1 MHTATMAKL
10 RQHRL
15 FNLDPIRSN
24 PFGRLVGRPLEKML
38 ALPGINGIYDR
49 VAADSVTAETF
60 AEKCLADMNVAVQV
74 SAADLRRIPRSGP
87 LVVVA
92 NHPFGGVEGLVLASV
107 MLRARPDFKTMVN
120 YLLGLIPEMRP
131 ICVFVDP
138 FGTNKQQNVK
148 GLKECLS
155 LLRNGGCLG
164 VFPSG
169 EVSSLNLKSRSI
181 EDPKWSTHI
190 SGLIRRTGA
199 SVIPIYFEGGNGPL
213 FQLAGLIHP
222 RLRTA
227 LLPRATL
234 NQRDKA
240 VKLQIGRLI
249 SAREIGNFTTDQQV
263 ADYLRNRTY
272 ALAERLPGRPTWARR
287 LSDRAGLTF
296 RRRPRAVAHAVD
308 PTRLERELA
317 ALGERAQLAQSGD
330 LRCYLAHGNA
340 APNLLHEVGRLR
352 EITFRAVGEGTGRP
366 VDVDTFDNTYEHLL
380 VWNAV
385 RRELVGGY
393 RLGLTDRIVGRRGNA
408 GLYIS
413 TLFQLPDDFFFKLGP
428 TIELGRSFVR
438 REYQRSFLPLMLLWK
453 GIGAFVA
460 REPKYRFLIGPVSV
474 SNAYSPLSRALI
486 ERFMLRPEC
495 RHAMADTVHPR
506 TPAKFEKKI
515 VRRAR
520 LLSGGVSDFDDLNDL
535 ISDIEPD
542 GKSAPIL
549 LKQYMKLGARALSFN
564 VDPAFGQCLDCL
576 CVLDMPA
583 TERRVAERY
592 MGKQE
597 FGTFLAAHGQ

>member
-1 MHTATMAKL
+1 MTTSLVHE
-10 RQHRL
+10 HRL
-15 FNLDPIRSN
+15 FNLDPIKAN
-24 PFGRLVGRPLEKML
+24 PLGRLVRRPLEKML

-49 VAADSVTAETF
+49 VAADRVTAETF

-74 SAADLRRIPRSGP
+74 SRADMARIPRTGP

-107 MLRARPDFKTMVN
+107 MLRTRPDTKLLVN
-120 YLLGLIPEMRP
+120 YLLGLIPEMHP

-148 GLKECLS
+148 GLKECLH

-169 EVSSLNLKSRSI
+169 EVSSLNLKNRSI

-199 SVIPIYFEGGNGPL
+199 TVVPIYFEGGNGAL

-234 NQRDKA
+234 NRRDKA

-249 SAREIGNFTTDQQV
+249 SAREIGNFKTDQHV
-263 ADYLRNRTY
+263 ADYLRGRTY
-272 ALAERLPGRPTWARR
+272 ALAGRTPVRRTWAQ
-287 LSDRAGLTF
+287 RAWYKIRPQF
-296 RRRPRAVAHAVD
+296 RRPAAVAAPAD
-308 PTRLERELA
+308 AMKMERELA
-317 ALGERAQLAQSGD
+317 GLGDAALLCRAGD
-330 LRCYLAHGNA
+330 LHCYLVPGGRT
-340 APNLLHEVGRLR
+340 PQLMHEVGRLR
-352 EITFRAVGEGTGRP
+352 EITFRHVGEGTGRP
-366 VDVDTFDNTYEHLL
+366 LDVDEFDRTYHHLL
-380 VWNAV
+380 VWNAAK
-385 RRELVGGY
+385 RELVGSY
-393 RLGLTDRIVGRRGNA
+393 RLGLTDQLVGRRGNA

-438 REYQRSFLPLMLLWK
+438 GEYQRTFSPLMLLWK

-460 REPKYRFLIGPVSV
+460 RDPKYRFLIGPVSI

-486 ERFMLRPEC
+486 ERFMMRPEN
-495 RHAMADTVHPR
+495 RHAMADTVRPR
-506 TPAKFEKKI
+506 LPAKFEKKLL
-515 VRRAR
+515 RRAN
-520 LLSGGVSDFDDLNDL
+520 LLGEAVADFDDLNDL

-542 GKSAPIL
+542 GKGTPIL
-549 LKQYMKLGARALSFN
+549 LKHYMKLGAKALSFN

-583 TERRVAERY
+583 TDRRVAERY
-592 MGKQE
+592 MGKDE
-597 FGTFLAAHGQ
+597 FGTFLAAHGHGNS